1 MEAIERN
8 NIPSTV
14 LRDGDS
20 FQFGDQVTVK
30 IYNPDAGWRRSS
42 PPNIWNANN
51 CSLAMRL
58 TFGDS
63 SFWTSGD
70 MYSSGEEA
78 MIARYGDEL
87 RSDIV
92 KVNHHGYD
100 TSSGKQFIDTLQ
112 PILTVSQHE
121 SVTSKT
127 VALRFYTSGAQ
138 VFYTCMA
145 RHGARAHERRRAVR
159 RAEPEDP

>member
-30 IYNPDAGWRRSS
+30 IYNPDAGMEAKLSS
-42 PPNIWNANN
+42 EYMDANN

-78 MIARYGDEL
+78 MIARYA
-87 RSDIV
+87 
-92 KVNHHGYD
+92 
-100 TSSGKQFIDTLQ
+100 TSCAR
-112 PILTVSQHE
+112 
-121 SVTSKT
+121 TS
-127 VALRFYTSGAQ
+127 
-138 VFYTCMA
+138 
-145 RHGARAHERRRAVR
+145 
-159 RAEPEDP
+159 